1 MAVKRYQDLMVW
13 QRAMDL
19 AESTYRMTNAM
30 PPEER
35 FGLTSQL
42 RAAAVSVPSNLAE
55 GHERGSTA
63 EFIRY
68 IGIAKGSLAEAETQV
83 MLAVRLGFIESE
95 RADQWLHDAAEVGRL
110 SNGLATAL
118 RTRRR

>member
-1 MAVKRYQDLMVW
+1 MPVKGYQDLVVW

-19 AESTYRMTNAM
+19 AESTYRMTGSM

-35 FGLTSQL
+35 FGLTAQL
-42 RAAAVSVPSNLAE
+42 RSAAVSIPSNLAE

-83 MLAVRLGFIESE
+83 MLCVRLGFLGQTP
-95 RADQWLHDAAEVGRL
+95 ADDWLQAAAEVGRL
-110 SNGLATAL
+110 ANGLTTAL